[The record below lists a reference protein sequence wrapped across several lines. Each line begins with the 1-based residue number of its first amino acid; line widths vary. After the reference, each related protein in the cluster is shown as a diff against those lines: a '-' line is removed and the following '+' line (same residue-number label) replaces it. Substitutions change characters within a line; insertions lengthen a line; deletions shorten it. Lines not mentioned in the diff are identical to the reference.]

1 MVSQAP
7 SALAG
12 ADTLAD
18 LEIMHVTH
26 PRAGSRIAVLANY
39 I

>member
-7 SALAG
+7 SSLAG
-12 ADTLAD
+12 ADTLAA
-18 LEIMHVTH
+18 LEIMHVTY
-26 PRAGSRIAVLANY
+26 PRPGSRIAVLANY

>member
-1 MVSQAP
+1 MASQAP
-7 SALAG
+7 SSPAG
-12 ADTLAD
+12 ADTLAA